1 VLTSARDHYRQ
12 QQRITALGLT
22 EARRR
27 SSRGLAE
34 VARGIGTYQYASA
47 VLAAS
52 VVADELAEQD
62 IPDEPQGEVIP
73 TSVITEHAATAGMLE
88 KAESNAA
95 FDRLVMSLI
104 VDASRTSTSV
114 AIGARPAVT
123 GYVRALSPPSCGRCA
138 VLAGRVYRY
147 STGFKRHPQCDCLM
161 VPTNETVGPEL
172 VTDPMQAFR
181 DGQIRGLSKADTQ
194 AIGRDKADIG
204 QVVNVRRKKAGLTEG
219 SSVLER
225 GGRLTPAGIYRVASD
240 RDEAIRLLRQFR
252 YLT

>member
-1 VLTSARDHYRQ
+1 MLTSARDHYRQ

-62 IPDEPQGEVIP
+62 IPDDPQGEVIP
-73 TSVITEHAATAGMLE
+73 TSVITDAASTGALL
-88 KAESNAA
+88 KQTQSDAA
-95 FDRLVMSLI
+95 FDRLVVSLI
-104 VDASRTSTSV
+104 TDASRTSSSV
-114 AIGARPAVT
+114 AIAARPAVS
-123 GYVRALSPPSCGRCA
+123 GYVRQLNPPSCSRCA

-147 STGFKRHPQCDCLM
+147 STGFLRHPRCDCLM
-161 VPTNETVGPEL
+161 VPTNESVGPEL
-172 VTDPMQAFR
+172 VTDPMQAFER
-181 DGQIRGLSKADTQ
+181 GQIRGLSKADSE
-194 AIGRDKADIG
+194 AVRAGADLG
-204 QVVNVRRKKAGLTEG
+204 QVVNVRRKPAGLTRS
-219 SSVLER
+219 SSVMVR
-225 GGRLTPAGIYRVASD
+225 SGRPTPAQIFDLASD
-240 RDEAIRLLRQFR
+240 RDDAIRLLKRFA